1 MKGKKGITLI
11 VGIVLLML
19 LVLSY
24 LMLHSGNKDGEDTRE
39 EEVKTSSVAKLKEE
53 DMASVSF
60 GAKDNMLTF
69 IQEDNTW
76 YLEADKEFPVDQQAV
91 SDLLSKLSDVQAS
104 RTIENPEDLEEYGLE
119 DPQTSII
126 VTAADG
132 EKTSF
137 YIGDDNAVV
146 SGCYMYLNDARD
158 RVYLVDTE
166 MKTSFLCGLYDLA
179 EKASFPSITS
189 SSITRYRIDKE
200 DSQFAVNEDSN
211 SKTGWTVTGW
221 DGSKKP
227 AASDAVS
234 NTFTKLSSL
243 SFNSYVNYKE
253 DSLEQY
259 GLANP
264 TAVIT
269 ADYTETVKDESSEES
284 SEGSDTSGESQETAV
299 DRQIVI
305 TVGNEDENGNYYV
318 KTEGIQGIYTMS
330 AEELN
335 TLLDDDAA
343 SYLDTYVNK
352 VSFADLSKLEVVRD
366 QTVYT
371 IVSKSVE
378 KESSEGENTAD
389 EEEQETELKYYMNDQ
404 EIDSAE
410 FLAFYEKVSGME
422 SDSRLDRMPESA
434 LEPELTIKF
443 YDKASGEETDV
454 DYYAY
459 DSNFYLTADN
469 HDNYLLVNKM
479 DIREMLEKLD
489 NLLTDT
495 QK

>member
-1 MKGKKGITLI
+1 
-11 VGIVLLML
+11 
-19 LVLSY
+19 
-24 LMLHSGNKDGEDTRE
+24 
-39 EEVKTSSVAKLKEE
+39 
-53 DMASVSF
+53 
-60 GAKDNMLTF
+60 
-69 IQEDNTW
+69 
-76 YLEADKEFPVDQQAV
+76 
-91 SDLLSKLSDVQAS
+91 
-104 RTIENPEDLEEYGLE
+104 
-119 DPQTSII
+119 
-126 VTAADG
+126 
-132 EKTSF
+132 
-137 YIGDDNAVV
+137 
-146 SGCYMYLNDARD
+146 
-158 RVYLVDTE
+158 
-166 MKTSFLCGLYDLA
+166 
-179 EKASFPSITS
+179 
-189 SSITRYRIDKE
+189 
-200 DSQFAVNEDSN
+200 
-211 SKTGWTVTGW
+211 
-221 DGSKKP
+221 
-227 AASDAVS
+227 
-234 NTFTKLSSL
+234 
-243 SFNSYVNYKE
+243 
-253 DSLEQY
+253 
-259 GLANP
+259 
-264 TAVIT
+264 
-269 ADYTETVKDESSEES
+269 
-284 SEGSDTSGESQETAV
+284 
-299 DRQIVI
+299 
-305 TVGNEDENGNYYV
+305 
-318 KTEGIQGIYTMS
+318 MS

-378 KESSEGENTAD
+378 KETSEGENTAD
-389 EEEQETELKYYMNDQ
+389 EEDQETELKYYMNDQ